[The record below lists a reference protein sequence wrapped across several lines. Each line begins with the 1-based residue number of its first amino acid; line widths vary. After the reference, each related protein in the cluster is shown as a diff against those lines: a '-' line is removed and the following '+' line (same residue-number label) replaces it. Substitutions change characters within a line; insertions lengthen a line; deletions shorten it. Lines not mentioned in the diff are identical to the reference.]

1 MKQKYTFINW
11 SQFKW
16 NKTIKHKTNKYLL
29 KSKDNEAT
37 GILTSQDEGMRAT
50 PKLSESSEPSVGNQ
64 LRSFERTGEGGRF
77 NYYLVPARLQFLMFR
92 RLWHKPTNIL

>member
-64 LRSFERTGEGGRF
+64 LRSFERSKAL
-77 NYYLVPARLQFLMFR
+77 LVNERAREAG
-92 RLWHKPTNIL
+92 

>member
-37 GILTSQDEGMRAT
+37 GILTSQDEGMSKAT

-64 LRSFERTGEGGRF
+64 LRSFER
-77 NYYLVPARLQFLMFR
+77 AREAG
-92 RLWHKPTNIL
+92 

>member
-37 GILTSQDEGMRAT
+37 GILTSQVSAT

-64 LRSFERTGEGGRF
+64 LRRLCWLTNGRGRQVQLLF
-77 NYYLVPARLQFLMFR
+77 SSSSASVSDVPQIVA
-92 RLWHKPTNIL
+92 